1 MALSCWPIKDTDIRI
16 MTIMTT
22 DNPILKI
29 CQASTD
35 HIRTV
40 LVVIHVF
47 ATIELKPVENC
58 DLELGKKVNDSSI
71 SR

>member
-1 MALSCWPIKDTDIRI
+1 

-58 DLELGKKVNDSSI
+58 DLESEKKSK
-71 SR
+71 